1 MRIAKLLAII
11 TLLTILTISII
22 AVATAQES
30 VWTIPYKRDTGSA
43 ERKRAIAFGED
54 FSKPYA
60 WEGIK
65 YRTVGNQGLKG
76 ATSVQSNLPYN
87 EYIKYARNPSHISN
101 FDPRM
106 RGYTIMNEFV
116 DLAPVELPSYMN
128 AGKQLLPNQPSGAIR
143 ITSTRDSKGQQRSYM
158 PRATIQLR
166 VGYLPEL
173 SSYEVYEAWLIDED
187 TDYVLSLGRII
198 PPGTGQLST
207 LNFEIANDVYNYDY
221 AMVTIERFPEFR
233 QRGPLGDVVLIG
245 SIPQVRK
252 GQDALSAQS
261 YYEKEY
267 WPGK

>member
-30 VWTIPYKRDTGSA
+30 AWTIPYKRDTGSA

-76 ATSVQSNLPYN
+76 ATSVNSNLPYN
-87 EYIKYARNPSHISN
+87 EYIKYARNPGHISN

-106 RGYTIMNEFV
+106 RGYTILNEFAE
-116 DLAPVELPSYMN
+116 LNPVELPTYMN
-128 AGKQLLPNQPSGAIR
+128 AGQKLLPDKPKGAIR
-143 ITSTRDSKGQQRSYM
+143 ITTTRDSEGQQRSYM
-158 PRATIQLR
+158 PLSTVQLR
-166 VGYLPEL
+166 VGNLPEL
-173 SSYEVYEAWLIDED
+173 RPYECYDAWLVDED
-187 TDYVLSLGRII
+187 TNYVLPIGRVI
-198 PPGTGQLST
+198 PPGTGQFST
-207 LNFEIANDVYNYDY
+207 LTFKYPNNLFNYDY
-221 AMVTIERFPEFR
+221 VMVTIERFPEFR
-233 QRGPLGDVVLIG
+233 LRGPLGDVVLIG
-245 SIPQVRK
+245 EIPQVRK
-252 GQDALSAQS
+252 STKPVSATS
-261 YYEKEY
+261 YYESEY

>member
-1 MRIAKLLAII
+1 MRIAKILAII
-11 TLLTILTISII
+11 TLITILTISIV

-30 VWTIPYKRDTGSA
+30 AWSLPYKRDTGSA

-54 FSKPYA
+54 FTKPYA
-60 WEGIK
+60 WAGIK

-76 ATSVQSNLPYN
+76 STSVKSNLPYN
-87 EYIKYARNPSHISN
+87 EYIKYARNPGHISN

-106 RGYTIMNEFV
+106 RGYTIMNEYF
-116 DLAPVELPSYMN
+116 DMIPVELPYYMN
-128 AGKQLLPNQPSGAIR
+128 AGQKLLPQPPSGAVR

-158 PRATIQLR
+158 PRSTVQLR

-173 SSYEVYEAWLIDED
+173 NSYEVYEAWLVDED
-187 TDYVLSLGRII
+187 TDYVLSLGRVI
-198 PPGTGQLST
+198 PPGAGQLST
-207 LNFEIANDVYNYDY
+207 LNFEVANDLFNYDY

-233 QRGPLGDVVLIG
+233 QRGPLGDVVLVG

-252 GQDALSAQS
+252 DTNAVSATS